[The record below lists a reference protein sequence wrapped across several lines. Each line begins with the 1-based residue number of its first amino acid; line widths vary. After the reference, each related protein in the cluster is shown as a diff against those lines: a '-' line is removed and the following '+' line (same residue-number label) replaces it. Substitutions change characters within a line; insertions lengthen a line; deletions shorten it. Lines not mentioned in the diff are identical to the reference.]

1 MKINR
6 LIEQSVNCLTSQ
18 LNYITLIE
26 FIKVSFKVLQGCF
39 DNDLENDIENS
50 AAEKLQKILN
60 KIKQRIRSIST
71 LAITSINI
79 RAVVNSEGEMVGD
92 NS

>member
-1 MKINR
+1 MER
-6 LIEQSVNCLTSQ
+6 
-18 LNYITLIE
+18 
-26 FIKVSFKVLQGCF
+26 
-39 DNDLENDIENS
+39 
-50 AAEKLQKILN
+50 AEKLQQILN

-71 LAITSINI
+71 LAITGINI